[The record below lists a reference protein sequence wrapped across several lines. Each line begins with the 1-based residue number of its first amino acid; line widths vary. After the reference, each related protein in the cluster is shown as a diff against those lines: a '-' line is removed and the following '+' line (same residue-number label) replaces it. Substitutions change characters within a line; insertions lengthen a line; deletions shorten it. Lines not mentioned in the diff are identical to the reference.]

1 MNDRPGNVET
11 GAIAL
16 NFASDNTTGAA
27 PEILAAIADANADR
41 LMPYGNDDLTRDAEK
56 RLADLFECEA
66 RVFLVATGTAA
77 NSLALSAMAPP
88 YGAVYCHAGAHVM
101 DSETGAPEFF
111 TGGAK
116 LLALAGDHGK
126 FSAADLD
133 ATVAQ
138 VAPGR
143 VHHVKPAC
151 VSITQATETGAV
163 YSLDEVKA
171 IAGVCR
177 KHGLRLHMDGARFA
191 NAVAA
196 LGCSPA
202 EATWKAGVEA
212 LSFGG
217 TKNGALTLEAV
228 VLFAD
233 DLARDFAFR
242 RKRAGHLF
250 SKMRLLSAQMRA
262 YLADDLWLRNAR
274 HANAMAARLAKGL
287 VAIAGV
293 AMTQPVEA
301 NILFPRLPRQ
311 AIDGLK
317 KDGYLFYER
326 GGEGVVR
333 LICAFDTSEADV
345 DGLIAA
351 VRRHAAA

>member
-1 MNDRPGNVET
+1 MNDNHGTEQRVAT
-11 GAIAL
+11 AL

-27 PEILAAIADANADR
+27 PEILAAVAAANADR
-41 LMPYGNDDLTRDAEK
+41 LMPYGNDDLTRLAEK
-56 RLADLFECEA
+56 RLAELFETEA
-66 RVFLVATGTAA
+66 QVFLVATGTAA
-77 NSLALSAMAPP
+77 NALALSAMAPP
-88 YGAVYCHAGAHVM
+88 YGAVYCHDGAHVM

-116 LLALAGDHGK
+116 LMPLAGDHGK
-126 FSAADLD
+126 FTAEDLD
-133 ATVAQ
+133 AAVGA

-151 VSITQATETGAV
+151 VTITQATETGTV
-163 YSLDEVKA
+163 YGLDEVKE
-171 IAGVCR
+171 ISKVCR
-177 KHGLRLHMDGARFA
+177 KRGLRLHMDGARFA

-217 TKNGALTLEAV
+217 TKNGALSLEAV
-228 VLFAD
+228 VLFAA

-242 RKRAGHLF
+242 RKRGGHLF
-250 SKMRLLSAQMRA
+250 SKMRLLAAQMQA

-274 HANAMAARLAKGL
+274 NANAMAARLAKGL
-287 VAIAGV
+287 AAIDGV
-293 AMTQPVEA
+293 SLTHPVEA
-301 NILFPRLPRQ
+301 NILFPRLPRPV
-311 AIDGLK
+311 IDGLK

-326 GGEGVVR
+326 GGDNVVR
-333 LICAFDTSEADV
+333 LICAFDTKEADV
-345 DGLIAA
+345 DALIARA
-351 VRRHAAA
+351 RRHAGA